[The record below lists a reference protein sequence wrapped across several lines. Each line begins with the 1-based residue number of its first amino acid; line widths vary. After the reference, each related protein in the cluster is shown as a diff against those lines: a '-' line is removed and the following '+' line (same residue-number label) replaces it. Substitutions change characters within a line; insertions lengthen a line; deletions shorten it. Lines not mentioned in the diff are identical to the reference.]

1 VLCVGAVVCL
11 LALSETRKK
20 ARSPST
26 NLLTVAPGFAPIGR
40 HLSNHSMLSNEP
52 FIAWSVIALAILG
65 VLTRPFRLPEAIWAV
80 AGAAALVVLG
90 VLPWPDAVNG
100 MRKGID
106 VYLFLIGMMLIA
118 ELARREGLFDWLAAL
133 AVARAQGSP
142 QRLFLLIYLVGIAVT
157 VLLSNDATA
166 IVLTP
171 AVYAATRA
179 AGATPLPYLL
189 VCAFIANAAS
199 FVLPIS
205 NPANLVVFGE
215 RMPHLAEWLRQFAAP
230 SLASIVVTYAALR
243 LTQRRALNEEKIES
257 AVIKPKLSHGGKLAA
272 YGIGAI
278 GVVLIG
284 ASALNVQLGLPTFLC
299 GAITSVA
306 ILALNR
312 ESPLSLLGGISWSV
326 LPLVAGLFVM
336 VEALIRNGVISR
348 LAETIGSRAAQS
360 ETTATWGVGIVTA
373 LADNIANNLPVGL
386 IAGSVV
392 VNDHL
397 PASVI
402 GAMLIGVDLGPNL
415 SVTGSLATILWL
427 VALRR
432 EGIEVNALRFLGL
445 GLLVMPPALI
455 ASLLALW

>member
-1 VLCVGAVVCL
+1 MASHGPL
-11 LALSETRKK
+11 
-20 ARSPST
+20 
-26 NLLTVAPGFAPIGR
+26 
-40 HLSNHSMLSNEP
+40 
-52 FIAWSVIALAILG
+52 IAWCIIALAIVG
-65 VLTRPFRLPEAIWAV
+65 VMTRPFRLREAIWAV
-80 AGAAALVVLG
+80 AGAASLIVLG
-90 VLPWPDAVNG
+90 LLPWSDAINAV
-100 MRKGID
+100 RKGID

-118 ELARREGLFDWLAAL
+118 ELARMEGLFDWLAAL

-142 QRLFLLIYLVGIAVT
+142 QRLFLLVYLVGTVVT

-179 AGATPLPYLL
+179 AGATPLPYLF

-215 RMPHLAEWLRQFAAP
+215 RMPHLAAWLSQFALP

-257 AVIKPKLSHGGKLAA
+257 AVLKPQLSRGGKLSAF
-272 YGIGAI
+272 GILAI
-278 GVVLIG
+278 GMVLIG
-284 ASALNVQLGLPTFLC
+284 ASALDFRLGLPTFLC
-299 GAITSVA
+299 GAVTSAA
-306 ILALNR
+306 ILSLNR
-312 ESPLSLLGGISWSV
+312 QSPMPVLKGISWSV

-336 VEALIRNGVISR
+336 VEGLIRTGVISD
-348 LAETIGSRAAQS
+348 LAESIGGAAAQS
-360 ETTATWGVGIVTA
+360 EPVARWGVGIVTA
-373 LADNIANNLPVGL
+373 LADNIGNNLPVGL

-392 VNDHL
+392 ANDHL
-397 PASVI
+397 PASLE

-445 GLLVMPPALI
+445 GLLVMPPALV
-455 ASLLALW
+455 ASLLVLR